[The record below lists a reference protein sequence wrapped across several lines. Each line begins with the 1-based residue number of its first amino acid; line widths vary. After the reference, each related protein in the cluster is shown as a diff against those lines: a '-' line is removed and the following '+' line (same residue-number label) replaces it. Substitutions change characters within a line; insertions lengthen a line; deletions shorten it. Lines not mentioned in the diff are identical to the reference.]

1 MGTRRRRRGG
11 FAWFFS
17 KQLLAFLAL
26 AFLVIVVD
34 FFLYAFIAVW
44 ESDQHFDQGSP
55 ATLTRR
61 VDAGLVQEAGTWTLD
76 GEAADALDA
85 QEAWAL
91 LVDAHGTVAWER
103 GVPADVPRTFSI
115 NDVAVAARYGSIEDH
130 PSFFWDRADGL
141 LVVGFP
147 QGSYWSMSFTYPEST
162 MRNLPLYVLL
172 LFGVDFLTL
181 FVYVLRSRRRTLRTV
196 TPVTSALEDLSE
208 GRPVELSLK
217 GDLRDLGEQITE
229 TSAIIQR
236 KDRAREQWIRG
247 VSHDIRTPLTMI
259 LGYADGMANDP
270 ANPADVRAQAA
281 HVRAQ
286 ALRIKDL
293 VLDLNSASQLSS
305 DLQPLQV
312 ETVSLPR
319 LLRAVVASHVNEGHD
334 ESHRLELVVEE
345 DAADACVQADERLI
359 VRAVENALA
368 NARLHNGQGCSIEV
382 RLSVV
387 AAGVPEPPRKGR
399 FAFFR
404 SRHGDADTG
413 GGTQADAAQ
422 GAGSLTR
429 KAQEGAPNA
438 WAVVSVSDDGVGA
451 TPEAAGGARG
461 APGARPHGRRGGR
474 GCGRPRPGARAGGPH
489 RACARGRA
497 VPRLGP
503 RRGLYG
509 ASGVAAL
516 LRQSQGRARRLR
528 PPCANRPPP
537 KRACKAAELSRFHAT
552 LDGSGSK
559 KGTMQTLSTIAR
571 DAGRHGVE
579 P

>member
-172 LFGVDFLTL
+172 LFGVDFLIL

-196 TPVTSALEDLSE
+196 TPVTSLS
-208 GRPVELSLK
+208 
-217 GDLRDLGEQITE
+217 
-229 TSAIIQR
+229 
-236 KDRAREQWIRG
+236 
-247 VSHDIRTPLTMI
+247 
-259 LGYADGMANDP
+259 
-270 ANPADVRAQAA
+270 
-281 HVRAQ
+281 
-286 ALRIKDL
+286 
-293 VLDLNSASQLSS
+293 
-305 DLQPLQV
+305 
-312 ETVSLPR
+312 
-319 LLRAVVASHVNEGHD
+319 
-334 ESHRLELVVEE
+334 
-345 DAADACVQADERLI
+345 
-359 VRAVENALA
+359 
-368 NARLHNGQGCSIEV
+368 
-382 RLSVV
+382 
-387 AAGVPEPPRKGR
+387 
-399 FAFFR
+399 
-404 SRHGDADTG
+404 
-413 GGTQADAAQ
+413 
-422 GAGSLTR
+422 
-429 KAQEGAPNA
+429 
-438 WAVVSVSDDGVGA
+438 A
-451 TPEAAGGARG
+451 TP
-461 APGARPHGRRGGR
+461 RP
-474 GCGRPRPGARAGGPH
+474 AM
-489 RACARGRA
+489 
-497 VPRLGP
+497 
-503 RRGLYG
+503 
-509 ASGVAAL
+509 S
-516 LRQSQGRARRLR
+516 
-528 PPCANRPPP
+528 
-537 KRACKAAELSRFHAT
+537 
-552 LDGSGSK
+552 
-559 KGTMQTLSTIAR
+559 
-571 DAGRHGVE
+571 
-579 P
+579 

>member
-76 GEAADALDA
+76 
-85 QEAWAL
+85 
-91 LVDAHGTVAWER
+91 GTVAWER

-172 LFGVDFLTL
+172 LFGVDFLIL

-286 ALRIKDL
+286 ALRSKDL

-305 DLQPLQV
+305 DLQPP
-312 ETVSLPR
+312 T
-319 LLRAVVASHVNEGHD
+319 
-334 ESHRLELVVEE
+334 
-345 DAADACVQADERLI
+345 
-359 VRAVENALA
+359 
-368 NARLHNGQGCSIEV
+368 
-382 RLSVV
+382 
-387 AAGVPEPPRKGR
+387 
-399 FAFFR
+399 
-404 SRHGDADTG
+404 
-413 GGTQADAAQ
+413 
-422 GAGSLTR
+422 
-429 KAQEGAPNA
+429 
-438 WAVVSVSDDGVGA
+438 
-451 TPEAAGGARG
+451 
-461 APGARPHGRRGGR
+461 
-474 GCGRPRPGARAGGPH
+474 
-489 RACARGRA
+489 
-497 VPRLGP
+497 
-503 RRGLYG
+503 
-509 ASGVAAL
+509 
-516 LRQSQGRARRLR
+516 
-528 PPCANRPPP
+528 
-537 KRACKAAELSRFHAT
+537 
-552 LDGSGSK
+552 
-559 KGTMQTLSTIAR
+559 
-571 DAGRHGVE
+571 
-579 P
+579 

>member
-172 LFGVDFLTL
+172 LFGVDFLIL

-208 GRPVELSLK
+208 GRPGGTFPQGRPARS
-217 GDLRDLGEQITE
+217 GRADHRDLGHHPAQGP
-229 TSAIIQR
+229 
-236 KDRAREQWIRG
+236 RARAVDPRG
-247 VSHDIRTPLTMI
+247 VARHPHAAHHDPRIRRRHGQRSRQPRRRARPGRPRARPGAEDQGPGAGPEQRLAAVERPAAAAGRDRLSAAASARSGGLPRERGPRREPSAGAGGGRGRGRRLRAGRRTPYRAR
-259 LGYADGMANDP
+259 GGERARQRAP
-270 ANPADVRAQAA
+270 AQRAG
-281 HVRAQ
+281 
-286 ALRIKDL
+286 
-293 VLDLNSASQLSS
+293 
-305 DLQPLQV
+305 
-312 ETVSLPR
+312 
-319 LLRAVVASHVNEGHD
+319 LLH
-334 ESHRLELVVEE
+334 
-345 DAADACVQADERLI
+345 
-359 VRAVENALA
+359 
-368 NARLHNGQGCSIEV
+368 
-382 RLSVV
+382 
-387 AAGVPEPPRKGR
+387 
-399 FAFFR
+399 
-404 SRHGDADTG
+404 
-413 GGTQADAAQ
+413 
-422 GAGSLTR
+422 
-429 KAQEGAPNA
+429 
-438 WAVVSVSDDGVGA
+438 
-451 TPEAAGGARG
+451 RG
-461 APGARPHGRRGGR
+461 APVRGGGRRARAAEEGALRLLPLPARRRRHGRRDAGR
-474 GCGRPRPGARAGGPH
+474 CGAGRRRPDAEGAGRRTERLGRRLRVRRWRGRHPRRSWRRSRRAWRAPAWTARRKRMREATAWGSCWWTASRVRTGARCPSP
-489 RACARGRA
+489 RAPQGALRCVWSCRSTEA
-497 VPRLGP
+497 VPRS
-503 RRGLYG
+503 RT
-509 ASGVAAL
+509 AAPAAV
-516 LRQSQGRARRLR
+516 RE
-528 PPCANRPPP
+528 PPPP

>member
-147 QGSYWSMSFTYPEST
+147 QGSYWSMSFTYPKST

-172 LFGVDFLTL
+172 LFGVDFLIL

-429 KAQEGAPNA
+429 KAEEGAPNA

-451 TPEAAGGARG
+451 TPEELAALEARLARARMDGEAEEDAGG
-461 APGARPHGRRGGR
+461 HGLGLVLVDRI
-474 GCGRPRPGARAGGPH
+474 ARAHGG
-489 RACARGRA
+489 A
-497 VPRLGP
+497 LS
-503 RRGLYG
+503 L
-509 ASGVAAL
+509 ASGPAGGFTV
-516 LRQSQGRARRLR
+516 RL
-528 PPCANRPPP
+528 
-537 KRACKAAELSRFHAT
+537 ELP
-552 LDGSGSK
+552 LY
-559 KGTMQTLSTIAR
+559 
-571 DAGRHGVE
+571 
-579 P
+579 